1 VPSELSLIDRL
12 LAHRTVKAVPRAE
25 LEWVLARSTVREL
38 KQGEVLTASAQERV
52 MGLYFILSGRLAI
65 YVNHGAGPR
74 KVMEWIGGDLTG
86 MMPYSRLT
94 TPPGDVMVE
103 EPTTAVMMG
112 REHIEDLKR
121 ECPALTTV
129 CVHVMLDRARA
140 FTSSALFDEKMV
152 SLGRLAAGL
161 AHELNNPASAVA
173 RNAASLGAALE
184 DLDRTTRAFC
194 ALDLSNAARAGV
206 ESVRA
211 EAERA
216 QQDLTPIERAD
227 RHDAVAAW
235 LDGHQV
241 AVADSDRLVDGGWTV
256 EHLERLG
263 RIVTAEQIGVTAD
276 YLAAAERARRVA
288 GDIERAASR
297 IHGLVSAVK
306 RFTYMDQ
313 AMVTTPTEIGPALSD
328 TITVMASKAR
338 HKDAD
343 LRLVVEDELPRVDA
357 YGGELNQVWTNLI
370 DNALDAIPRGGR
382 IVVTAGR
389 HGNVVVVRVSDNGP
403 GIPAEVR
410 PRVFDPFFT
419 TKDVGEGTGL
429 GLDIARKLVVKHG
442 GTIDFRTDETGTVFE
457 VTLPIAQ
464 PAVPASE
471 RPRASRANGAGS
483 QGSGE

>member
-1 VPSELSLIDRL
+1 
-12 LAHRTVKAVPRAE
+12 
-25 LEWVLARSTVREL
+25 
-38 KQGEVLTASAQERV
+38 

-86 MMPYSRLT
+86 MMPYSRLK
-94 TPPGDVMVE
+94 TPPGDVVAE
-103 EPTTAVMMG
+103 EPTTTVMMD
-112 REHIEDLKR
+112 RDHIEDLKR
-121 ECPALTTV
+121 ECPELTTV

-173 RNAASLGAALE
+173 RNAASLGAALA
-184 DLDRTTRAFC
+184 DLDRATRAFC
-194 ALDLSNAARAGV
+194 ALDLSNAARADV
-206 ESVRA
+206 ESIRA

-216 QQDLTPIERAD
+216 QKDLTPIERAD
-227 RHDAVAAW
+227 RQDAVVDW
-235 LDGHQV
+235 LDGHRV
-241 AVADSDRLVDGGWTV
+241 TVADADRLVDGGWTV
-256 EHLERLG
+256 EHLERL
-263 RIVTAEQIGVTAD
+263 RTIVTPSQIGVAAD
-276 YLAAAERARRVA
+276 YLAAAEQARRVA

-306 RFTYMDQ
+306 RFTYLDQ
-313 AMVTTPTEIGPALSD
+313 AMAATPTEIGPALSD
-328 TITVMASKAR
+328 TITVLAAKAR

-343 LRLVVEDELPRVDA
+343 LRLVVEPDLPKVDA

-382 IVVTAGR
+382 VVVTAGR
-389 HGNVVVVRVSDNGP
+389 IEGSVVVRVSDNGP

-419 TKDVGEGTGL
+419 TKEVGQGTGL

-442 GTIDFRTDETGTVFE
+442 GRIEFRTDDAGTVFE
-457 VTLPIAQ
+457 VTLPVAKE
-464 PAVPASE
+464 APAS
-471 RPRASRANGAGS
+471 
-483 QGSGE
+483 